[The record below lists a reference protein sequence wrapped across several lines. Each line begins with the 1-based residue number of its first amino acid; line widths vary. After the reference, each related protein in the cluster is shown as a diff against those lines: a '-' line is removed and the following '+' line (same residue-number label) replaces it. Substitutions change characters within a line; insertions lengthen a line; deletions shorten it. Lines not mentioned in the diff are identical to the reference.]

1 MVKQRFG
8 LFDAANYAFLLLLTA
23 GFVFPFLY
31 VFNLSISS
39 SFLIAN
45 GTFKFLPV
53 GINLDAYKVIL
64 QSRSIWTGY
73 ANSVLQ
79 SVVGTLLTLILCSL
93 PAYVLTARE
102 FRHKKAY
109 TIFFVATMF
118 FNGGII
124 PTFLVIQKLGMLDT
138 IWAIV
143 IIPALSAWNI
153 ILFRTNF
160 KEIPDSIIES
170 AKIDGANHFWI
181 YLKLVVALSKPIFA
195 VLAIFSFV
203 AIWNS
208 YFPALLYLTSQDKQ
222 PLMIVL
228 RKLVVVGNVR
238 GDTEWI
244 ITQLGQTINPLGLQR
259 SMKMATIMV
268 SVLPIVLIY
277 PFMQKYLSKGILVG
291 SIKG

>member
-8 LFDAANYAFLLLLTA
+8 LFDVVNYSILLLLTA
-23 GFVFPFLY
+23 GFILPFVY
-31 VFNLSISS
+31 VLSLSISD

-53 GINLDAYKVIL
+53 GITLDAYAVIL
-64 QSRSIWTGY
+64 RSPSLWSGY
-73 ANSVLQ
+73 FNSILY
-79 SVVGTLLTLILCSL
+79 STVGTILTLVLCSL
-93 PAYVLTARE
+93 PAYVLAAKE
-102 FRHKKAY
+102 FKPKRLF
-109 TIFFVATMF
+109 TIFFAVTMF

-124 PTFLVIQKLGMLDT
+124 PSFLVIRNLGMVDT
-138 IWAIV
+138 LWAIV
-143 IIPALSAWNI
+143 IPPALSAWNI

-160 KEIPDSIIES
+160 KEIPESIIES

-222 PLMIVL
+222 PLMILL
-228 RKLVVVGNVR
+228 RKFVVVGNLR
-238 GDTEWI
+238 GDTE
-244 ITQLGQTINPLGLQR
+244 QLVTRFGTKINALGLER
-259 SMKMATIMV
+259 SMKMATIVV
-268 SVLPIVLIY
+268 SVLPIILIY
-277 PFMQKYLSKGILVG
+277 PFMQPYLAKGMMIG